1 MSTTFGII
9 IKNGKLL
16 NLPIEEDILEEDI
29 LNESSYFQEENSV
42 VVIEVAYR
50 SSAGIIWRNH
60 LAQFLPVDTRVY
72 PLDNTPQGIY
82 TIGDII
88 KDRVN

>member
-16 NLPIEEDILEEDI
+16 NLPIQEDILD
-29 LNESSYFQEENSV
+29 ESGYFQEENSV

-50 SSAGIIWRNH
+50 STGGIIWRNH